1 MKKSILL
8 IVLALFFS
16 MNITGCSLF
25 SSGEEDAETA
35 TMAESG
41 DFAEGNDE
49 FASDEFEM
57 GDAKGANFESDDF
70 DAEAMATEG
79 ADDFGDFA
87 GEDVEV
93 EDNFGDAYPDDEFGN
108 TEAAGTEVAG
118 MDSGIGGDFG
128 DDDFGDGFD
137 DGFGDEAAAGAT
149 AGAAAKD
156 EFSEN
161 YIDDSSFASTDDE
174 VDDAFGDDL
183 GGGAADDGL
192 FVDAGGGIPDS
203 TMTANQE
210 EDLFGTD
217 TLEPVVDTPTY
228 ADTSYDTGYDAGGF
242 DAPLG
247 STGSDGT
254 VPVKKMKPAAYK
266 RAGGNVNRLYVVRPG
281 DNMDTIAEK
290 IYGSTAEAEKLYS
303 YNSHHRGRTLDVGDK
318 VYYESPNNPNDQSM
332 MTYYEDNN
340 LAPSYYTSQEGDNIR
355 KVAKNLLGHNRS
367 WMEIY
372 ATNSNLE
379 SKGRIPAGL
388 QIRYWPEGTVGQTM
402 AMNDSPEPE
411 PAMPATEPEPMPEP
425 EPIAM
430 DEPDEMPEPE
440 PIAMDDPGVPAM
452 DEPTEMA
459 NLDEPDALG
468 EPEEMTPPPAMGSAN
483 TPPPPPPTAQ
493 QPVAPPPPPS
503 GPKPM
508 KKPSPPKVSGGPVS
522 NDPLAAISGD
532 DNMIMG
538 ALGGL
543 LLLAAIIMLIF
554 IRRSRAKRVN
564 FSQTQV

>member
-25 SSGEEDAETA
+25 SSDEEAAETA

-41 DFAEGNDE
+41 ELSEDGDE

-57 GDAKGANFESDDF
+57 GDAAGADFEADDF
-70 DAEAMATEG
+70 DAEAVAKDDGEG
-79 ADDFGDFA
+79 FDDLS

-93 EDNFGDAYPDDEFGN
+93 EDNFGDEYPDEQFG
-108 TEAAGTEVAG
+108 EAAKTAGTEAE
-118 MDSGIGGDFG
+118 GIGGDFG
-128 DDDFGDGFD
+128 DGFDDGFD
-137 DGFGDEAAAGAT
+137 DGFGDEAAAT
-149 AGAAAKD
+149 TTAAAAADDGFKED
-156 EFSEN
+156 
-161 YIDDSSFASTDDE
+161 YISDDSFSDGDE
-174 VDDAFGDDL
+174 VDDSL
-183 GGGAADDGL
+183 GSDPYSSAASDNSL
-192 FVDAGGGIPDS
+192 FVDEGGGIPEGP
-203 TMTANQE
+203 MTANQE

-217 TLEPVVDTPTY
+217 TLDPVVDTPNY
-228 ADTSYDTGYDAGGF
+228 SDPISYGGTGYDEPAAGF
-242 DAPLG
+242 
-247 STGSDGT
+247 SDSL
-254 VPVKKMKPAAYK
+254 VPVKKMKPASYK

-281 DNMDTIAEK
+281 DNMDNIAQK
-290 IYGSTAEAEKLYS
+290 IYGSGNADKLYS
-303 YNSHHRGRTLDVGDK
+303 FNSHHRGRTLDVGDK
-318 VYYESPNNPNDQSM
+318 VYYESPNNPNDPSM
-332 MTYYEDNN
+332 QTYYEDVS

-355 KVAKNLLGHNRS
+355 KVAKNLLGHDRS

-372 ATNSNLE
+372 ATNSNIE

-388 QIRYWPEGTVGQTM
+388 QIRYWPDGGTPQQTL
-402 AMNDSPEPE
+402 AMNDPAPEPVVPEPE
-411 PAMPATEPEPMPEP
+411 PVT
-425 EPIAM
+425 
-430 DEPDEMPEPE
+430 EMPEPE
-440 PIAMDDPGVPAM
+440 PIAMDDPPEMPDPGLEEPTEFTEPEPIEGM

-459 NLDEPDALG
+459 NLDEPEALDD
-468 EPEEMTPPPAMGSAN
+468 PEEFNNTPPPAMGQAGN
-483 TPPPPPPTAQ
+483 PPPPPMAK

-503 GPKPM
+503 KGPKPM
-508 KKPSPPKVSGGPVS
+508 NKPAPPKMGGGS
-522 NDPLAAISGD
+522 SDPLATISGD